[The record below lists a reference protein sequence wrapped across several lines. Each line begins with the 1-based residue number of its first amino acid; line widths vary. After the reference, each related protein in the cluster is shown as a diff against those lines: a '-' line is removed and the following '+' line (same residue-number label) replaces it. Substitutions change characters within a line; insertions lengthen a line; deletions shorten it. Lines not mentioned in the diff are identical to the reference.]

1 MTDTILNGQTSPGK
15 DPGTTAHYSPTNNLT
30 VITDDATGNVVTVR
44 KGRPK
49 RRFLMT
55 SDERLLTEME
65 AAVRSF
71 DTGRITFRALL
82 DRLES
87 CVDNLSDE
95 DLPWKE
101 AFQQEWGILED
112 TYAYASFKGQKTIL
126 ESDMPAV
133 EVALGELKRLI
144 AEKTGRPA

>member
-1 MTDTILNGQTSPGK
+1 
-15 DPGTTAHYSPTNNLT
+15 
-30 VITDDATGNVVTVR
+30 
-44 KGRPK
+44 
-49 RRFLMT
+49 MT

-82 DRLES
+82 DRLEL

-144 AEKTGRPA
+144 AEKTGRPAYQLNGGNRIRLLWRRAHRKSR